1 MRRSLLYESPKLIA
15 AIVLSVCTAGG
26 NCAPVTAPA
35 YAPQTPAAPSG
46 QEQKPPV
53 SLSPALPAVTSP
65 PADPAKMAEPAGGA
79 PSGAPVD
86 AATFVL
92 GAEDQISVTMWDESR
107 LNGTYVIR
115 PDGMISLPLLNEIR
129 AAGLTPLQLQDAI
142 NKAALS
148 MLKTPRSYVN
158 VVGVHSKNVYF
169 DGDGIAQPGAMDLVV
184 PIHLLEAISARGNFK
199 DFANKNKIEIL
210 RDGKKFM
217 TVKYKDMISGKHPET
232 NPLLQDGDHVIV
244 N

>member
-1 MRRSLLYESPKLIA
+1 M
-15 AIVLSVCTAGG
+15 VLSVCAASAQTA
-26 NCAPVTAPA
+26 PTAPA
-35 YAPQTPAAPSG
+35 P
-46 QEQKPPV
+46 EQKPPV
-53 SLSPALPAVTSP
+53 SLSPALPAVANP
-65 PADPAKMAEPAGGA
+65 PADPSKMAEPAGGA
-79 PSGAPVD
+79 APVAPVD

-92 GAEDQISVTMWDESR
+92 GAQDQISVTMWDEHR
-107 LNGTYVIR
+107 LDGNYVIR
-115 PDGMISLPLLNEIR
+115 PDGMISLPLLNEIK

-142 NKAALS
+142 DKAALK
-148 MLKTPRSYVN
+148 MLTTPRSHVN
-158 VVGVHSKNVYF
+158 VVGVHSKHVYF
-169 DGDGIAQPGAMDLVV
+169 DGDGIAQPGVMDLVV

-199 DFANKNKIEIL
+199 DFANKNRIEIL

>member
-1 MRRSLLYESPKLIA
+1 MA
-15 AIVLSVCTAGG
+15 LSVCAAG
-26 NCAPVTAPA
+26 AQTAPA
-35 YAPQTPAAPSG
+35 SPAP
-46 QEQKPPV
+46 EQKPPV
-53 SLSPALPAVTSP
+53 SLSPALPPVAST
-65 PADPAKMAEPAGGA
+65 PADPSKMAEPAGGTA
-79 PSGAPVD
+79 QVAPVD

-92 GAEDQISVTMWDESR
+92 GAQDQISVTMWDEHR
-107 LNGTYVIR
+107 LDGNYVIR
-115 PDGMISLPLLNEIR
+115 PDGMISLPLLNEIK

-142 NKAALS
+142 DKAALK
-148 MLKTPRSYVN
+148 MLTTPRSHVN
-158 VVGVHSKNVYF
+158 VVGVHSKHVYF
-169 DGDGIAQPGAMDLVV
+169 DGDGIAQPGVMDLVV